1 MSSASEDWGD
11 WGNSDDDSDDV
22 YDENEENEDEEEVIR
37 TLNDGVYDEDEEDD
51 DKDEEIETLKTRLSF
66 LTLQVSLLITKVKHL
81 EDATTSQDPYDYD
94 ENANDDG
101 STSHNPYDD
110 DEDDDVQLEWHYH
123 DGKMFG
129 SDDGHVVYVYD
140 EATKADCTAEYC

>member
-11 WGNSDDDSDDV
+11 WGNADDDNNDNV
-22 YDENEENEDEEEVIR
+22 YDEDEENEDEKEVIR
-37 TLNDGVYDEDEEDD
+37 TLNDGVY

-110 DEDDDVQLEWHYH
+110 DEDDELAWHYH

>member
-1 MSSASEDWGD
+1 MSSASEDWG
-11 WGNSDDDSDDV
+11 NSDDDDNDDV
-22 YDENEENEDEEEVIR
+22 YDEDEENEHEEEVIR

-81 EDATTSQDPYDYD
+81 E
-94 ENANDDG
+94 DG